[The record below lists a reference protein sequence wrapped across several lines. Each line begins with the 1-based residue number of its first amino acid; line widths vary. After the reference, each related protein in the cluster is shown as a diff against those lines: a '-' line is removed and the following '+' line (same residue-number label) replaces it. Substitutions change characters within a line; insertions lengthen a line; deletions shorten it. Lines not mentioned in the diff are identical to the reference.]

1 MRAFLDWPDCRN
13 VRDLGTIKGI
23 RPGALIRSDNL
34 DKLTDVGI
42 AAVHAANVS
51 RIIDLRTIGELENYP
66 NPFADHPSYLHRTL
80 IPALRPNDDPPV
92 PLLRDYIDLLRLENG
107 RFVVAALQ
115 AIVDAPPGAVLVHCH
130 AGKDRTGL
138 IVGLA
143 LAVAGIDGEAIAA
156 DYALTAERLD
166 LTPEHSAPEVIAA
179 ALADLGQVEAYL
191 TAGGMTAGQLEALK
205 DRLT

>member
-1 MRAFLDWPDCRN
+1 MVAFLDWPDCRN
-13 VRDLGTIKGI
+13 VRDLGTIPGI

-34 DKLTDVGI
+34 DRLTEVGI

-80 IPALRPNDDPPV
+80 IPALRLEGPPV
-92 PLLRDYIDLLRLENG
+92 PLLDDYIDLLRLDSG
-107 RFVVAALQ
+107 RLVVAALQ
-115 AIVDAPPGAVLVHCH
+115 AIVDAPPGAVVVHCH

-138 IVGLA
+138 VVALA
-143 LAVAGIDGEAIAA
+143 LAVAGIDPDLIAA
-156 DYALTAERLD
+156 DYGLTAERLG
-166 LTPEHSAPEVIAA
+166 LTAEHSAPETLAA
-179 ALADLGQVEAYL
+179 ALADIGEVEAYL
-191 TAGGMTAGQLEALK
+191 TDGGMTADQLEGLR

>member
-34 DKLTDVGI
+34 DRLTDVGI

-51 RIIDLRTIGELENYP
+51 RIIDLRTVGELENYP
-66 NPFADHPSYLHRTL
+66 NPFADHPSYCHRTL
-80 IPALRPNDDPPV
+80 VPALRLDGPPV
-92 PLLRDYIDLLRLENG
+92 PLLDDYIELLRLESG

-143 LAVAGIDGEAIAA
+143 LAVAGIDGEVIAA
-156 DYALTAERLD
+156 DYALTAERLGID
-166 LTPEHSAPEVIAA
+166 PEHSAPEVIAA
-179 ALADLGQVEAYL
+179 ALADLGEVEAYL
-191 TAGGMTAGQLEALK
+191 TAGGMTAGQLEGLR